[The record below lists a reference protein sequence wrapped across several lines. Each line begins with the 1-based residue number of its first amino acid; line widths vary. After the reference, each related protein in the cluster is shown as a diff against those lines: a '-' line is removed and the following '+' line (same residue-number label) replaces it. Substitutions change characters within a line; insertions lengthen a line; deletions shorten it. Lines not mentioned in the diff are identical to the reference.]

1 MKNDIEKKLDQVTG
15 KIKETAGKLTDSER
29 LELEGKVERL
39 TAKLSEAASEEGKA
53 IQEKIAEKANDL
65 LDQLDKKLDTAK
77 NKDK

>member
-39 TAKLSEAASEEGKA
+39 TVKLSEAASEEGKA

-65 LDQLDKKLDTAK
+65 LDQLDKKLDAAK